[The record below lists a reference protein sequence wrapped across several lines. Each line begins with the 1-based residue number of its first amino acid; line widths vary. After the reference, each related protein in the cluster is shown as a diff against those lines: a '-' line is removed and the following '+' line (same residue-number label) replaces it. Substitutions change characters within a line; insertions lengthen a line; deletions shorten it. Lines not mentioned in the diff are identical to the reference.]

1 MLELAWSVSGK
12 LDNEGVGKR
21 IIMELDPA
29 QKALAYQTF
38 RFLGMT
44 TAIALAVYY
53 IPNYWF
59 LENWT
64 ALHSAAVMNMV
75 GMKASVWY
83 QGTNVFVNQFE
94 VERMCTGV
102 QVIAVF
108 LGIIAALPR
117 TALKKKILAFG
128 IIAVSVYLANIGRI
142 VLEIWLLYSG
152 LLPWSLAHYPTGLI
166 LGVFSVAFLVI
177 VADHFMPA
185 IGDIAMS
192 ALDGF
197 KKPTTTQ

>member
-1 MLELAWSVSGK
+1 MIQIAAEK
-12 LDNEGVGKR
+12 LDNVEHYPVITMR
-21 IIMELDPA
+21 LEVA
-29 QKALAYQTF
+29 QKAMAYEAL
-38 RFLGMT
+38 RFLGIAS
-44 TAIALAVYY
+44 AIALALYY

-64 ALHSAAVMNMV
+64 AQYSAVVMNMV
-75 GMKASVWY
+75 GMRATVWY

-108 LGIIAALPR
+108 LGIIVALPR
-117 TALKKKILAFG
+117 TAVKKKIIAFA

-142 VLEIWLLYSG
+142 VLEIWFLYSG

-166 LGVFSVAFLVI
+166 LGIFSVALLVV

-185 IGDIAMS
+185 IGDM
-192 ALDGF
+192 ALAVLDAF
-197 KKPTTTQ
+197 KRTPASC

>member
-1 MLELAWSVSGK
+1 MRFE
-12 LDNEGVGKR
+12 
-21 IIMELDPA
+21 PA
-29 QKALAYQTF
+29 QKAMTYQTL
-38 RFLGMT
+38 RFLGIT
-44 TAIALAVYY
+44 SAIALAMYY

-64 ALHSAAVMNMV
+64 AQHSAVVMNMV
-75 GMKASVWY
+75 GMKATVWY

-108 LGIIAALPR
+108 LGIIVALPR
-117 TALKKKILAFG
+117 TAARKKILAFG
-128 IIAVSVYLANIGRI
+128 TIAVSVYLANIGRI

-166 LGVFSVAFLVI
+166 LGVFSVAFLVV
-177 VADHFMPA
+177 VADHFMPT
-185 IGDIAMS
+185 IGDMALS
-192 ALDGF
+192 ALDAF
-197 KKPTTTQ
+197 KKPPASG

>member
-1 MLELAWSVSGK
+1 
-12 LDNEGVGKR
+12 
-21 IIMELDPA
+21 MELDSA
-29 QKALAYQTF
+29 QKAMAYEVL
-38 RFLGMT
+38 RFLGVT
-44 TAIALAVYY
+44 SVIALAAYY

-64 ALHSAAVMNMV
+64 AQQSAIVMNLV

-83 QGTNVFVNQFE
+83 QGTNVYVNQFE

-108 LGIIAALPR
+108 LGIVVALPR

-128 IIAVSVYLANIGRI
+128 IITVSVYLANIGRI

-166 LGVFSVAFLVI
+166 LGVFAVAFLV
-177 VADHFMPA
+177 VMADHFMPA
-185 IGDIAMS
+185 IGDMAVT

-197 KKPTTTQ
+197 RKPATSH